1 MEKQQKKTNLFLLF
15 LSMAWLLISA
25 FISKDYF
32 FAGDKISFCKV
43 MIIMGQAVFFFVL
56 LYLLATHQKFNFW
69 HVLFMGG
76 GLFLFVIGC
85 FQLSTNTELNAISS
99 KILEHIVD
107 LIFIG
112 LFAILGVVM
121 LLIGLR
127 TILKMSRCT
136 MSINAECIKVKESIR
151 RGGGDYASRTYSPI
165 WKCNYND
172 KEIILESSSYTSKMY
187 NVGDKQNI
195 LINPNNT
202 NEFIDNTQKV
212 TGPMF
217 TIGGILFVCVA
228 IIFIFSF
235 F

>member
-1 MEKQQKKTNLFLLF
+1 MEKQQKKVNLFLFF
-15 LSMAWLLISA
+15 LSMAWLLISV

-69 HVLFMGG
+69 HILFMGG

-112 LFAILGVVM
+112 IFAILGVVFFS
-121 LLIGLR
+121 IGLR
-127 TILKMSRCT
+127 IILKMSRCT
-136 MSINAECIKVKESIR
+136 MSINAECIKVKENIGR
-151 RGGGDYASRTYSPI
+151 DMFRTCSPI

-172 KEIILESSSYTSKMY
+172 KEIILESSSYTNKMY

-212 TGPMF
+212 TGIMF